1 MRDKMAVPHLVQY
14 QGSKRIIAPEILQ
27 YFPTNV
33 NRLIEPFAGTCA
45 VSILAA
51 SRGLAKE
58 FWINDINMPLVELM
72 KCCIEEPEKLF
83 LAYDEIW
90 KGQFAEGQN
99 NIDYFYKVRDEFN
112 GGKHSPEVLL
122 FLLARVVKGA
132 IRYNNKGQIN
142 QSCDKRRY
150 GTKPQTLKS
159 NALQISG
166 LLKGKT
172 TYSSLDYKEVLRQ
185 AKKGDLV
192 YMDPPYQGTSNQVFT
207 RDNRYI
213 QGVEF
218 EEFVEALKDLN
229 ERGIDFIISY
239 DGMTGDKKIGNDLP
253 ESLDLIHLYIDA
265 GTSAQS
271 VLNGKKATTYESL
284 YLSKG
289 LSSYYYKIGY
299 QMELD
304 LTV

>member
-1 MRDKMAVPHLVQY
+1 MAVPHLVQY

-112 GGKHSPEVLL
+112 GGKHSPEV
-122 FLLARVVKGA
+122 FCFCW
-132 IRYNNKGQIN
+132 Q
-142 QSCDKRRY
+142 
-150 GTKPQTLKS
+150 
-159 NALQISG
+159 
-166 LLKGKT
+166 
-172 TYSSLDYKEVLRQ
+172 
-185 AKKGDLV
+185 
-192 YMDPPYQGTSNQVFT
+192 
-207 RDNRYI
+207 
-213 QGVEF
+213 
-218 EEFVEALKDLN
+218 
-229 ERGIDFIISY
+229 
-239 DGMTGDKKIGNDLP
+239 
-253 ESLDLIHLYIDA
+253 
-265 GTSAQS
+265 
-271 VLNGKKATTYESL
+271 
-284 YLSKG
+284 
-289 LSSYYYKIGY
+289 
-299 QMELD
+299 EL
-304 LTV
+304 